1 MGGHVLLCPK
11 CGHIVIKYNSC
22 RRRFCPQCAGMITNE
37 WLEKQ
42 KQRLLDVSHFHIIFT
57 IPEEINPLWLKNN
70 YRMANL
76 LFKAVDKSLEYF
88 LKDPRW
94 LGAKPGKIMVL
105 QTWDSKLNLHP
116 HIHVLLT
123 AGGIDEN
130 NNWIDITRNTVLPVK
145 PLMNVFR
152 AKFISIIRQ
161 NIFSGKIEYPL
172 GEDSVSLDKTLSD
185 LFFKNWNVFAL
196 PKYPQGCG
204 VTQYLASYIRG
215 TPVKDKHILYY
226 DDQMLVLSCRDKRI
240 HDGIEKKGK
249 ITLTINQFLQRLLLH
264 FPPYQ
269 LRLVRYYGIYH
280 PKNCNILKRLQLLFN
295 KQPDINFESSNYS
308 FDKLTPEELRC
319 PNCGTIRNFL
329 KDLKPDEL
337 LAYENIL
344 SGKDPPKAA

>member
-1 MGGHVLLCPK
+1 MNIYSDVK
-11 CGHIVIKYNSC
+11 
-22 RRRFCPQCAGMITNE
+22 NE
-37 WLEKQ
+37 LFQ
-42 KQRLLDVSHFHIIFT
+42 TLSLLD
-57 IPEEINPLWLKNN
+57 K
-70 YRMANL
+70 
-76 LFKAVDKSLEYF
+76 LFKKAADIPGTEDRLFNDWKVSCDLIRRQLSEEMIRVAVI
-88 LKDPRW
+88 
-94 LGAKPGKIMVL
+94 G
-105 QTWDSKLNLHP
+105 
-116 HIHVLLT
+116 
-123 AGGIDEN
+123 
-130 NNWIDITRNTVLPVK
+130 
-145 PLMNVFR
+145 
-152 AKFISIIRQ
+152 SIK
-161 NIFSGKIEYPL
+161 SGKSTLVNAFIKGDYL
-172 GEDSVSLDKTLSD
+172 KRGAGVITSFVTRIRRGESLQAN

-215 TPVKDKHILYY
+215 TPVKDKNILYY
-226 DDQMLVLSCRDKRI
+226 DDQILVLSCRDKRI